1 MGMGFARL
9 AAASALVCTLSAQVY
24 AQSQPFEWPRVTAAE
39 ARIDPTMPE
48 ALKANLAKN
57 NRLLSFGLVRDGKLV
72 IEHYQGEAQPDTYVN
87 IASVTKSITAI
98 LAGIALDKGIFK
110 SVDQPISDF
119 FPELAEADVDPKSRT
134 ITLAH
139 LLSLSAG
146 WATNPNDE
154 PPENP
159 LDALKRKVV
168 LTPGETF
175 QYDNASSHLIAIALA
190 RAAGEPLE
198 AFAERHLF
206 GPLGIKGYLWGRDVQ
221 GRVLGWH
228 RMQFTLRDTLK
239 FGQLVLDKG
248 EWQGRRIVSAGWID
262 AMLTRRNAGGPYTNM
277 PYGYQWYLFH
287 TPDRKHRA
295 VMGIG
300 YGGQFL
306 YVVPELKTAIV
317 ITHVRDQRTADMG
330 FMREIVMPA
339 IQP

>member
-1 MGMGFARL
+1 MRMVLARL
-9 AAASALVCTLSAQVY
+9 ASVSLLLAFASAVSAQP
-24 AQSQPFEWPRVTAAE
+24 APFEWPRATPDQ
-39 ARIDPTMPE
+39 ARIDPAMPE
-48 ALKANLAKN
+48 ALKASLAN
-57 NRLLSFGLVRDGKLV
+57 NRRLLTFGLVRDGKLI
-72 IEHYQGEAQPDTYVN
+72 IEHYQGEAQPDSYVG

-98 LAGIALDKGIFK
+98 LVGIALDKGVLK
-110 SVDQPISDF
+110 SVDQPLTDF
-119 FPELAEADVDPKSRT
+119 FPELDAPDVDPKSRT

-146 WATNPNDE
+146 WAVSPSDE

-159 LDALKRKVV
+159 LDALKRQVT

-190 RAAGEPLE
+190 RAIGGPLE
-198 AFAERHLF
+198 TFAEKHLF
-206 GPLGIKGYLWGRDVQ
+206 EPLGIKGYLWGRDNQ

-248 EWQGRRIVSAGWID
+248 EWQGRRVVSAGWIE

-277 PYGYQWYLFH
+277 PYGYQWYLFR
-287 TPDRKHRA
+287 TPDRKHEA

-306 YVVPELKTAIV
+306 YVVPELRTAVV
-317 ITHVRDQRTADMG
+317 ITHVRDQRSADMA

-339 IQP
+339 IRP

>member
-1 MGMGFARL
+1 MKPIFARL
-9 AAASALVCTLSAQVY
+9 LAASVAAGVTSGPALAQ
-24 AQSQPFEWPRVTAAE
+24 QTPFEWPRASVEE
-39 ARIDPTMPE
+39 ARIEASMPA
-48 ALKANLAKN
+48 ALKANLLQN
-57 NRLLSFGLVRDGKLV
+57 RRLLTFGLVRDGKLV
-72 IEHYQGEAQPDTYVN
+72 IEHYQGEAGPEAYVN
-87 IASVTKSITAI
+87 VASVTKSITAI
-98 LAGIALDKGIFK
+98 LVGIALDRGIIR
-110 SVDQPISDF
+110 SVDQPLTDF
-119 FPELAEADVDPKSRT
+119 FPELAAPDIDPASRT
-134 ITLAH
+134 ITLKH

-146 WATNPNDE
+146 WAVNPSDE

-168 LTPGETF
+168 YPPGETF
-175 QYDNASSHLIAIALA
+175 QYDNASSHLIAILLA

-198 AFAERHLF
+198 HFAERHLF
-206 GPLGIKGYLWGRDVQ
+206 KPLGVTGYLWGRDVQ

-262 AMLTRRNAGGPYTNM
+262 EILTRRNAGGLFANM
-277 PYGYQWYLFH
+277 PYGYQWYLFS

-300 YGGQFL
+300 FGGQFL
-306 YVVPELKTAIV
+306 YVVPELRTAIV

-339 IQP
+339 IRP